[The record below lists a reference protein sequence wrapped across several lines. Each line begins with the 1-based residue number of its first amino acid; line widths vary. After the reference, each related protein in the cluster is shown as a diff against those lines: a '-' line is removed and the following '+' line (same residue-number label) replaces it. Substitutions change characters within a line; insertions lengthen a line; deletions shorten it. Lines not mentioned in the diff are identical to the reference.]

1 MRLLIMRFRKWIFSS
16 LLILL
21 LAAVAGCQ
29 SIGYYKQ
36 AISGQM
42 QMLSNQKPL
51 SEMIADS
58 KTSPKLKEKFRLIL
72 ALRSF
77 AEENLGLS
85 AGGRYLSYVD
95 LHRSNAVWNVY
106 AAPELSL
113 KPKSWWYPV
122 VGSVTYRGYF
132 SEAAAQAY
140 AKKIREQGFDVYVG
154 GVDAYS
160 TLGWFKD
167 PVLNT
172 FIEDSDRRLASL
184 IFHELTHQR
193 LFISGDT
200 EFNEALATAVA
211 EEGLHRWLV
220 EKNDPVAMEKYYAEL
235 KRKKQFVD
243 LIRETRCQL
252 EAAYENVPANSNV
265 AALRQQKQTI
275 LSRLHSDYA
284 KLKEEWNGYSGYD
297 DWFAGPVN
305 NAQLNTVATYYDLV
319 PVFRQMIDDGGG
331 DLNRFFNE
339 AKKFA
344 RMTKEKRH
352 VLLAKLKLKK
362 QPLLAAPN
370 SPKPAAGLPL

>member
-1 MRLLIMRFRKWIFSS
+1 MRFRKWIFSS
-16 LLILL
+16 LLVLA

-36 AISGQM
+36 AVSGQV
-42 QMLSNQKPL
+42 QMLSNQQPL
-51 SEMIADS
+51 SKLIADS
-58 KTSPKLKEKFRLIL
+58 ETKPALKEKFRLIL
-72 ALRSF
+72 ALREF
-77 AEENLGLS
+77 AEANLGLS

-132 SEAAAQAY
+132 SEKDAEKYAA
-140 AKKIREQGFDVYVG
+140 KIRKKGFDVYVG

-172 FIEDSDRRLASL
+172 FIDDSERRLAAL

-211 EEGLHRWLV
+211 EEGLRRWLL
-220 EKNDPVAMEKYYAEL
+220 EKNDSVALEKYHAEL

-243 LIRETRCQL
+243 LIQKTRRQLKSVYEKFPADSQPAMAREQKKIILNQL
-252 EAAYENVPANSNV
+252 RA
-265 AALRQQKQTI
+265 
-275 LSRLHSDYA
+275 DYA
-284 KLKEEWNGYSGYD
+284 KLKQEWNGHSGYD
-297 DWFAGPVN
+297 DWFAGPLN
-305 NAQLNTVATYYDLV
+305 NAQLNTVSTYYDLV
-319 PVFRQMIDDGGG
+319 PVFRKMIDDDGG
-331 DLNRFFNE
+331 DLKRFFSG

-344 RMTKEKRH
+344 QMSKEKRH
-352 VLLAKLKLKK
+352 DALAQLKLK
-362 QPLLAAPN
+362 QSQQFLAAPN
-370 SPKPAAGLPL
+370 SSKPIVNPPL